1 MSDPKLKQ
9 SKEELIQG
17 WYDGEITFQEI
28 KELEQQAVKDQG
40 YEIAEV
46 VKEVIDIINKIN

>member
-28 KELEQQAVKDQG
+28 KELEQQAVKDQE